1 MPHAVVGIVLV
12 AHGLIT
18 TMIGFGS
25 MSNPTSAAIP
35 TPSWLGWWPGTLG
48 RSWAFDALNLGSGP
62 ALIGGLLWLAAGLA
76 LVGAG
81 LGGLGVSVVSIQWQ
95 MLALFGA
102 VLGLAALALYFHPFY
117 IVAIV
122 IDVLIVASVWGRV
135 VAAR

>member
-1 MPHAVVGIVLV
+1 VPHVVVGIVLV

-25 MSNPTSAAIP
+25 MSNPTSAAMP

-81 LGGLGVSVVSIQWQ
+81 LGWLGVSVVSNQWQ
-95 MLALFGA
+95 MLALVGA

-122 IDVLIVASVWGRV
+122 IDVLIVGSVWGRV
-135 VAAR
+135 VAA